1 MDKQGEPN
9 INCLSEFLSSLVPIH
24 LGVAF
29 VISLVSLLFFA
40 FLSKRNGAPCN
51 SADYPDIVSFLAI

>member
-9 INCLSEFLSSLVPIH
+9 INCLSEFLSSLLPIH
-24 LGVAF
+24 LGVAC

-40 FLSKRNGAPCN
+40 FLCKRNGAPCN
-51 SADYPDIVSFLAI
+51 SADSPDYITFF